1 MPFLSQN
8 QRVGVGEKWAT
19 GADCAD
25 CSVPMLT
32 GTDAKWELM
41 ELRRML
47 EITLGKSFAR

>member
-19 GADCAD
+19 GAD